1 MTVRDINE
9 LSFPELEE
17 LMDGMSLNAEK
28 ERAEL
33 EGVQTTRGGAEEFM
47 EFMLANS

>member
-1 MTVRDINE
+1 MTVRDIDG

-17 LMDGMSLNAEK
+17 LMDGMSVNAEK

-33 EGVQTTRGGAEEFM
+33 EGVKTTRGGAEEFM
-47 EFMLANS
+47 EFMLQNS